1 MMDDIRE
8 RIKLMGS
15 FGKQFLVMLAFM
27 GAFLFFFQI
36 RETMRTVENQEELMI
51 SEMQNKLQLAN
62 LYTDYY
68 VDNIQSSL
76 ISITSRDDLYLDRD
90 REHYFALSDIK
101 KKNGFISTLF
111 VAGEDGRLKA
121 SSQALYEAKKPDI
134 VGEMVERA
142 QSGPDMVQFSS
153 PFYSTMS
160 AGYSIYASYKD
171 GANIAV
177 IEAGC
182 NYLKSIFQSVMEGKN
197 SAFIIMDREGKVF
210 LFSGEEHGIRL
221 KKGVYPLEVDD
232 GYSCLPFETLQE
244 MELCVS
250 DKVPEHYFMYSDSN
264 RMGWRICSF
273 FSREV
278 LESYKSNLYF
288 NTALRL
294 AVWFLG
300 VVVAV
305 FWFTAFCARP
315 VRRLAKDM
323 DEVNDLEHLVE
334 VDYRREDE
342 LIGRIS
348 LHYNRL
354 VRRIRSLVE
363 EVREAER
370 KKMEY
375 EFLMLQNQIGP
386 HFLHNTL
393 ACIASL
399 IRQGKS
405 DVAQD
410 ALKALIKLLS
420 YTFEQNEKTVTIK
433 EETDE
438 IANYIKIQQM
448 RYGSRIQ
455 FVQETDGEALQ
466 CRILKLLLQ
475 PLVENAIFHGIVP
488 KGEGI
493 IRITVRQRGDVLNI
507 FICDDGVGMTR
518 EMCRKVLCGETIYKR
533 TDRFSGVGIINVNE
547 RLKMKYGERF
557 GIQIK
562 SEIGFGTI
570 ICLRIP
576 QDKV

>member
-1 MMDDIRE
+1 
-8 RIKLMGS
+8 
-15 FGKQFLVMLAFM
+15 
-27 GAFLFFFQI
+27 
-36 RETMRTVENQEELMI
+36 MRTLENYKEIMV

-68 VDNIQSSL
+68 VDSIQGSL
-76 ISITSRDDLYLDRD
+76 AGITIRDDLFLDRD
-90 REHYFALSDIK
+90 RESYFALSDIK
-101 KKNGFISTLF
+101 KNNGFISTLF
-111 VAGEDGRLKA
+111 VTGGDGRLRA
-121 SSQALYEAKKPDI
+121 SRQALYEATKPDM
-134 VGEMVERA
+134 VDEMVERA
-142 QSGPDMVQFSS
+142 QSFPGMVQYSS
-153 PFYSTMS
+153 PWYSAMS
-160 AGYSIYASYKD
+160 AGYSVYASYKE
-171 GANIAV
+171 GANVAV

-182 NYLKSIFQSVMEGKN
+182 SYLKSIFQSVMEGKN
-197 SAFIIMDREGKVF
+197 SAFIIMDTEGKAF
-210 LFSGEEHGIRL
+210 LFSGEDHGISL
-221 KKGVYPLEVDD
+221 KKGVYPLEVDER
-232 GYSCLPFETLQE
+232 YLSLPFEESGQ
-244 MELCVS
+244 MELCTS
-250 DKVPEHYFMYSDSN
+250 DVIPEHYFMYSDN
-264 RMGWRICSF
+264 NKMGWRICSF

-278 LESYKSNLYF
+278 LDSYRTNLYLS
-288 NTALRL
+288 TALRL
-294 AVWFLG
+294 TIWFLG

-323 DEVNDLEHLVE
+323 DKVNDLEHLVE
-334 VDYRREDE
+334 VDYRSEDE

-348 LHYNRL
+348 LHYNHL

-405 DVAQD
+405 DTAQD

-420 YTFEQNEKTVTIK
+420 YTFEQNEKTVTMK
-433 EETDE
+433 EETEE
-438 IANYIKIQQM
+438 IENYIKIQQM

-455 FVQETDGEALQ
+455 FVQEIDGEVLQ

-488 KGEGI
+488 KGEGS
-493 IRITVRQRGDVLNI
+493 IRITVRPRGAVLNI

-518 EMCRKVLCGETIYKR
+518 KMCQKVLCGEPISKR

-576 QDKV
+576 QEKK